1 MLIIVPGFGTG
12 RYKVAAI
19 NARKISQLPNSDDNF
34 EATPTPNPSHK
45 ADHFLH
51 KFAIWKQALVGN
63 NEEIFVHLDAD
74 ASLTRNFS
82 EELLE
87 QHLGRSSIGMVEQ
100 PRVLGDNPLTR
111 KDLYEHYLKV
121 AHAAISPSSRKPSF
135 QSFRYFNTGF
145 VAFRR
150 RGLENFLY
158 WIDEKLS
165 STPREI
171 ESSMVADQDF
181 MQVYAN
187 EVASGEVTQ
196 LDWSWNHC
204 ELWDENFPNPEAK
217 IIHMSNFCNGPL
229 PSQMNRR
236 AVICRQDQLKS
247 FGELT
252 VVIVTH
258 NSTAV
263 INECLRAL
271 LEIPDLRILL
281 IDNASTKGLDLPKSE
296 RIRVIRNSTNLG
308 FARAVNRGIRETD
321 TTYICLLN
329 PDAFLTYEA
338 AEEAIS
344 QLERN
349 PNQLL
354 GPDFYDA
361 SGNLT
366 QGLRNG
372 QPLQQLIQDIVPEQH
387 KFRRKLLSTFIPD
400 RPGDEFNWL
409 IGACI
414 FSTKDFL
421 LEIGGLDES
430 YFLYME
436 DVELG
441 KQASTR
447 GKVDSIN
454 ASIEHLGSTSTDR
467 TPRFKSQELVR
478 ARLKYLRRHFG
489 IYPWIFTLLL
499 SGYMFSTKIKRG

>member
-12 RYKVAAI
+12 RYKVAAF
-19 NARKISQLPNSDDNF
+19 NARKISQLPNSDDGF
-34 EATPTPNPSHK
+34 ESTPNPNPLSK

-51 KFAIWKQALVGN
+51 KFEIWKQALEGN

-74 ASLTRNFS
+74 ASFTKNFS

-87 QHLGRSSIGMVEQ
+87 QHLGRFSIGMVEQ
-100 PRVLGDNPLTR
+100 PRVLGDHPLSR
-111 KDLYEHYLKV
+111 KDLYDHYIKV
-121 AHAAISPSSRKPSF
+121 AHAAISPPSRKPSL

-145 VAFRR
+145 VVFRR

-158 WIDEKLS
+158 WMDEKLP

-171 ESSMVADQDF
+171 EFSMVADQDF

-187 EVASGEVTQ
+187 CVASSEVTQ

-204 ELWDENFPNPEAK
+204 ELWDESFPNPAAK
-217 IIHMSNFCNGPL
+217 VIHMSNFCNGPL

-236 AVICRQDQLKS
+236 AVICRSDEVKS

-263 INECLRAL
+263 INECLSAL

-281 IDNASTKGLDLPKSE
+281 IDNASTKGLDLLENK
-296 RIRVIRNSTNLG
+296 RIRVIRNTTNLG
-308 FARAVNRGIRETD
+308 FAKAVNLGITEAD
-321 TTYICLLN
+321 TSYICLLN

-338 AEEAIS
+338 AEEAIL
-344 QLERN
+344 QLEIN

-354 GPDFYDA
+354 APNFYDA

-387 KFRRKLLSTFIPD
+387 KFRRKLLSTFILD
-400 RPGDEFNWL
+400 RPGDEFKWL

-414 FSTKDFL
+414 FSSRDFL
-421 LEIGGLDES
+421 VEIGGLDES

-467 TPRFKSQELVR
+467 NPKFKSQELVR

-489 IYPWIFTLLL
+489 TYPWIFTLLL
-499 SGYMFSTKIKRG
+499 SGYLFSTKIKRG